1 MVIAVILPDLALRA
15 ALKEAQ
21 DRLGEA
27 IALAPQHDSI
37 QVIGD
42 VSEPARR
49 LGVRPGMGL
58 GEAIDI
64 CPSLL
69 LVPPDPTRAAAL
81 WEKFLLR
88 LEDMGAEVESPA
100 DGEAFFEASGLE
112 RLYGNLAGVIETVR
126 QRLGPSVRIGAAS
139 SRLAS
144 LAAARLQEPGRPA
157 EVVSPEETR
166 GFLSG
171 LPVAILVGRVE
182 AGDDGRAMA
191 NSLVRLGIHR
201 LGQLAELQPDAV
213 ADRFGRTGIE
223 ARDMALGFEDRI
235 RPRSVHEEMV
245 EEIDLPEAGSGI
257 HLAGALNILS
267 GRIGSRLEKQGRTA
281 RRLCLE
287 ADLIDG
293 GSWVHE
299 TSPRQP
305 SARAELLRMILAPG
319 LEMLPRPAE
328 KLRLRVSAFAPG
340 HPEQIEI
347 KHQPE
352 QNRRLRLSEAASQV
366 EAAVGQSGLMRVL
379 DAEPDSHLPERRMLL
394 TPYLAKKA
402 ST

>member
-1 MVIAVILPDLALRA
+1 
-15 ALKEAQ
+15 
-21 DRLGEA
+21 
-27 IALAPQHDSI
+27 
-37 QVIGD
+37 
-42 VSEPARR
+42 
-49 LGVRPGMGL
+49 
-58 GEAIDI
+58 
-64 CPSLL
+64 
-69 LVPPDPTRAAAL
+69 
-81 WEKFLLR
+81 
-88 LEDMGAEVESPA
+88 MGAEVESPA

-157 EVVSPEETR
+157 EVVSPEET
-166 GFLSG
+166 GASSPACPSPSWSAG
-171 LPVAILVGRVE
+171 SKPVTTAARWRTRWSASASTGS
-182 AGDDGRAMA
+182 ASSP
-191 NSLVRLGIHR
+191 NS
-201 LGQLAELQPDAV
+201 QPDAV

-257 HLAGALNILS
+257 RLAGALNILS

-305 SARAELLRMILAPG
+305 SARAELLRTIPDPG

-347 KHQPE
+347 RHPAPE
-352 QNRRLRLSEAASQV
+352 QTRRLRLSEAASQV

-394 TPYLAKKA
+394 TPYLAKSLDMSRA
-402 ST
+402 RRLYEPRPVEVADDMRRSPIQVEDVDVVAIREEWVVEDGWWTAEPVRRRYFELILIDGRT